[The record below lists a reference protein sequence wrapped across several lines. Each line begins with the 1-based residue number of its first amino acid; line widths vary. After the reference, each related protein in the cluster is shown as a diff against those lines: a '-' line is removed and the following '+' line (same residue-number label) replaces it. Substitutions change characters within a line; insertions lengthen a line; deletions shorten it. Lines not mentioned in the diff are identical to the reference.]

1 MKLKISELCSGCC
14 PENVTLGTADAELTA
29 RIKAKTLKK
38 IGAQPARRRVR
49 VRTLLLAA
57 AIAAFFGS
65 AACAVVRY
73 NMNLQDVQ
81 DQDEVVTGHITE
93 INKNGEVV
101 NDKTLYFPDAGLLL
115 TFTGPDESYNRPEFK
130 ANWLPSAATHIVY
143 RGEWT
148 DYLCNDGKGN
158 IMPYLIT
165 ATNVNTGNSK
175 GVLNGKTEIVKQ
187 ENWDGWE
194 ITEIVSDYTESKN
207 FCSWWTVN
215 YIFMFDPERG
225 YLVKV
230 CGTDSMET
238 LEKIAGSLE
247 IRESDTP
254 PYEYPFSEEIGY
266 LDLGR
271 G

>member
-38 IGAQPARRRVR
+38 IGVQPTRRRVR

-57 AIAAFFGS
+57 VIAAFFGS
-65 AACAVVRY
+65 AACAIVRY

-81 DQDEVVTGHITE
+81 E
-93 INKNGEVV
+93 
-101 NDKTLYFPDAGLLL
+101 TLYFPDAGLLL

-130 ANWLPSAATHIVY
+130 ANWLPSAATHRVY

-207 FCSWWTVN
+207 FCSWGTVN

-238 LEKIAGSLE
+238 LEKIAENLE

>member
-1 MKLKISELCSGCC
+1 MKLKISELCGDCC
-14 PENVTLGTADAELTA
+14 PENVSLGTADAELAA
-29 RIKAKTLKK
+29 RIKVKTLKK
-38 IGAQPARRRVR
+38 IGVQPSRRRVR

-57 AIAAFFGS
+57 VIAAFFGS
-65 AACAVVRY
+65 AAYAKARY
-73 NMNLQDVQ
+73 NMNFQDVQ
-81 DQDEVVTGHITE
+81 DRDEVVTARLVE
-93 INKNGEVV
+93 ISKAGEVV
-101 NDKTLYFPDAGLLL
+101 YDRTMPFPEAGMVL

-130 ANWLPSAATHIVY
+130 ANYLPSDPTHRVY

-165 ATNVNTGNSK
+165 AMNVNTGNYK

-187 ENWDGWE
+187 EKRDGWE
-194 ITEIVSDYTESKN
+194 VIEIVSDYTECQS
-207 FCSWWTVN
+207 FCSWEIVN
-215 YIFMFDPERG
+215 YIFMFDHEHG
-225 YLVKV
+225 YLFKV

-238 LEKIAGSLE
+238 LEEIAENLE
-247 IRESDTP
+247 IRESDMP
-254 PYEYPFSEEIGY
+254 SYENPYSESYGL

>member
-14 PENVTLGTADAELTA
+14 PENVTLGKPDAELAA
-29 RIKAKTLKK
+29 RIKAKTFRK
-38 IGAQPARRRVR
+38 IDAQPARRHVR

-65 AACAVVRY
+65 AACAIVRY

-81 DQDEVVTGHITE
+81 DQDEVVYGHITE

-101 NDKTLYFPDAGLLL
+101 NDKTLYFPDASLLL
-115 TFTGPDESYNRPEFK
+115 TFTGPDESYNLPEFK
-130 ANWLPSAATHIVY
+130 ANWLPSAATHRVY

-148 DYLCNDGKGN
+148 HYLCNDGKGN

-165 ATNVNTGNSK
+165 AENVDTGNFT

-187 ENWDGWE
+187 ENRDGWE
-194 ITEIVSDYTESKN
+194 ITEIVSDYTESS
-207 FCSWWTVN
+207 FASWEIVN
-215 YIFMFDPERG
+215 YIFMFDPGRG
-225 YLVKV
+225 YLVRV

-238 LEKIAGSLE
+238 LEEIAENLE

-254 PYEYPFSEEIGY
+254 PYENKYYPEHFGIF
-266 LDLGR
+266 DLGR

>member
-1 MKLKISELCSGCC
+1 MKLKISELCSDCC
-14 PENVTLGTADAELTA
+14 PENVTLGTPDAELAA

-38 IGAQPARRRVR
+38 IGVQPTRRRVR

-73 NMNLQDVQ
+73 NMNFEDVQ
-81 DQDEVVTGHITE
+81 DQDEVVTVRLVE
-93 INKNGEVV
+93 VNKAGDVV
-101 NDKTLYFPDAGLLL
+101 FEGTMPFPDAGMVL
-115 TFTGPDESYNRPEFK
+115 TFTGPEGSYNCPEFK

-207 FCSWWTVN
+207 FCSWGTVN

-238 LEKIAGSLE
+238 LEEIAENLE
-247 IRESDTP
+247 IRESNMP
-254 PYEYPFSEEIGY
+254 PFKHPYSETIGF

>member
-14 PENVTLGTADAELTA
+14 PENVTLGTSDAELAA
-29 RIKAKTLKK
+29 RIKAKTLRK
-38 IGAQPARRRVR
+38 IGVQPTRRRVR

-57 AIAAFFGS
+57 VIAAFFGS
-65 AACAVVRY
+65 AAYAIARY
-73 NMNLQDVQ
+73 SMNLQDVR
-81 DQDEVVTGHITE
+81 DQDEVVSGHITE

-101 NDKTLYFPDAGLLL
+101 NDETLYFPDAGLLL
-115 TFTGPDESYNRPEFK
+115 TFTGPDESYNSPEFK
-130 ANWLPSAATHIVY
+130 ANWLPYAATHRVY

-148 DYLCNDGKGN
+148 HYLCNDGEGS
-158 IMPYLIT
+158 IMPYLII
-165 ATNVNTGNSK
+165 AGNVNTGDSK

-194 ITEIVSDYTESKN
+194 ITEIVSDYTESSFAN
-207 FCSWWTVN
+207 WEIVN
-215 YIFMFDPERG
+215 YIFMFDPARG
-225 YLVKV
+225 YLVQV
-230 CGTDSMET
+230 SGTDSMET
-238 LEKIAGSLE
+238 LEKIAENLE

-254 PYEYPFSEEIGY
+254 PFESPFSEEIGI

>member
-14 PENVTLGTADAELTA
+14 PENVTLGTPDAELAA

-38 IGAQPARRRVR
+38 IGAQPARRRVT

-57 AIAAFFGS
+57 VIAAFFGS
-65 AACAVVRY
+65 AACAIVRY

-81 DQDEVVTGHITE
+81 DQDEVVSGHITE

-101 NDKTLYFPDAGLLL
+101 NDRTLHFPDASLLL

-130 ANWLPSAATHIVY
+130 ANWLPSAATHRVY

-148 DYLCNDGKGN
+148 HYLCNDGKGN

-165 ATNVNTGNSK
+165 AKNVDTGNDT

-194 ITEIVSDYTESKN
+194 ITEIVSDYTESSFAN
-207 FCSWWTVN
+207 WEIVN
-215 YIFMFDPERG
+215 YIFMFDPARG
-225 YLVKV
+225 YLVQV
-230 CGTDSMET
+230 SGTDSMET
-238 LEKIAGSLE
+238 LEKIAENLE
-247 IRESDTP
+247 IRESDKP
-254 PYEYPFSEEIGY
+254 PYENHYSETIGF

>member
-1 MKLKISELCSGCC
+1 M
-14 PENVTLGTADAELTA
+14 VTLGTSDAELTA

-38 IGAQPARRRVR
+38 IGVQPTRRRVR

-57 AIAAFFGS
+57 VIAAFFGS
-65 AACAVVRY
+65 AACAIVRY

-130 ANWLPSAATHIVY
+130 ANWLPSAATHRVY

-175 GVLNGKTEIVKQ
+175 GVLNGK
-187 ENWDGWE
+187 NGN
-194 ITEIVSDYTESKN
+194 SK
-207 FCSWWTVN
+207 
-215 YIFMFDPERG
+215 
-225 YLVKV
+225 
-230 CGTDSMET
+230 
-238 LEKIAGSLE
+238 AGE
-247 IRESDTP
+247 
-254 PYEYPFSEEIGY
+254 
-266 LDLGR
+266 LGR
-271 G
+271 LGDNRNSLRLYRKQKLLQLGDRKLHLHVRS

>member
-1 MKLKISELCSGCC
+1 MKLKRSELCSDCC
-14 PENVTLGTADAELTA
+14 PDNVTLGTPDAELAA
-29 RIKAKTLKK
+29 RIKAKTFRK
-38 IGAQPARRRVR
+38 IDAQPARRRVR

-73 NMNLQDVQ
+73 NMNFEDVQ
-81 DQDEVVTGHITE
+81 DQDEVVTVRLVE
-93 INKNGEVV
+93 VNKAGDVV
-101 NDKTLYFPDAGLLL
+101 FEGTMPFPDAGMVL
-115 TFTGPDESYNRPEFK
+115 TFTGPEGSYNCPEFK
-130 ANWLPSAATHIVY
+130 ANWLTSAATHRVY

-148 DYLCNDGKGN
+148 HYLCNDGKGN

-165 ATNVNTGNSK
+165 AKNVDTGNFT

-187 ENWDGWE
+187 ENRDGWE
-194 ITEIVSDYTESKN
+194 ITEIVSDYTESSFAN
-207 FCSWWTVN
+207 WEIVN
-215 YIFMFDPERG
+215 YIFMFDPARG
-225 YLVKV
+225 YLVQV
-230 CGTDSMET
+230 SGTDSMET
-238 LEKIAGSLE
+238 LEEIAENLE

>member
-14 PENVTLGTADAELTA
+14 PENVTLGKPDAELAA
-29 RIKAKTLKK
+29 RIKAKTFKK
-38 IGAQPARRRVR
+38 IDAQPARRHVR

-65 AACAVVRY
+65 AACAIVRY

-81 DQDEVVTGHITE
+81 DQDEVVYGHITE

-115 TFTGPDESYNRPEFK
+115 TFTGPDESYNCPEFK
-130 ANWLPSAATHIVY
+130 ANWLPSAATHRVY

-148 DYLCNDGKGN
+148 HYLCNDGKGN

-165 ATNVNTGNSK
+165 AKNVDTGNDK

-194 ITEIVSDYTESKN
+194 ITEIVSDYTESS
-207 FCSWWTVN
+207 FASWEIVN
-215 YIFMFDPERG
+215 YIFMFDPGRG
-225 YLVKV
+225 YLVQV
-230 CGTDSMET
+230 SGTDSMET
-238 LEKIAGSLE
+238 LEKIAENLE

-254 PYEYPFSEEIGY
+254 PYENKYYPEHFGIF
-266 LDLGR
+266 DLGR

>member
-14 PENVTLGTADAELTA
+14 PENVTLGTSDAELAA
-29 RIKAKTLKK
+29 RIKAKTFKK
-38 IGAQPARRRVR
+38 IGVQPARRHVR

-57 AIAAFFGS
+57 VIAAFFGS
-65 AACAVVRY
+65 AAYAIARY
-73 NMNLQDVQ
+73 SMNLQDVR
-81 DQDEVVTGHITE
+81 DQDEVVSGHITE

-101 NDKTLYFPDAGLLL
+101 NDETLYFPDAGLLL
-115 TFTGPDESYNRPEFK
+115 TFTGPDESYNSPEFK
-130 ANWLPSAATHIVY
+130 ANWLPSAATHRVY

-148 DYLCNDGKGN
+148 HYLCNDGKGN

-165 ATNVNTGNSK
+165 AKNVDTGNDK

-187 ENWDGWE
+187 ENRDGWE
-194 ITEIVSDYTESKN
+194 ITEIVSDYTESS
-207 FCSWWTVN
+207 FASWEIVN
-215 YIFMFDPERG
+215 YIFMFDPGRG
-225 YLVKV
+225 YLVRV

-238 LEKIAGSLE
+238 LEEIAENLE

-254 PYEYPFSEEIGY
+254 PYENKYYPEHFGIF
-266 LDLGR
+266 DLGR